1 MQRHFLVKETARP
14 SRWLRQRYKDMVEPC
29 LKSTQA
35 GAIHHEHKQVS
46 KQANKP
52 PLLPPA
58 CHDFDPLSARKSP
71 ATAQRQAMWLCL
83 TQWQVMRHGDFA
95 SCPRTACPLLPHG
108 APLPWLEAQAAR

>member
-1 MQRHFLVKETARP
+1 MKETARP
-14 SRWLRQRYKDMVEPC
+14 SRWLRQRYK
-29 LKSTQA
+29 KSARA

-95 SCPRTACPLLPHG
+95 CHGLQKKKKSTLLPHG
-108 APLPWLEAQAAR
+108 AP